1 MLKLPKVY
9 CPEVEKSLGLGTNRP
24 IKLLVM
30 RLEKEMTFI
39 TEHQIP
45 FQFRWFY
52 SFVIDKSESSAEAS
66 IP

>member
-30 RLEKEMTFI
+30 RLEKEMTLSLSI
-39 TEHQIP
+39 KSLSNSVGSTH
-45 FQFRWFY
+45 
-52 SFVIDKSESSAEAS
+52 VIDKSELSAETS